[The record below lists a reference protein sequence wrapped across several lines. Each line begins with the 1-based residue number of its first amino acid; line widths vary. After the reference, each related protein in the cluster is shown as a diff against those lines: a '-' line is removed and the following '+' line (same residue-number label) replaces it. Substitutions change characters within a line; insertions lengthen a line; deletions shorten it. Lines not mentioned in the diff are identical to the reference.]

1 MRCPPGAL
9 PHGTTIVALKFPG
22 GVVIAG
28 DRRSTQGNMIAGR
41 DVQKVY
47 ITDDYTA
54 TGIAGTAAIA
64 VEFARLYAVE
74 LEHYEKTEGVP
85 LTFRGKVNRL
95 ATMVRGNLGAALQ
108 GFVALPLLAAYD
120 LDDPDPQAAGR
131 IVSFDAAG
139 GWNIEEEGYQSVG
152 SGSIFA
158 KSSIKK
164 LYSRVVDA
172 DSALR
177 VAVEALYDA
186 ADDDSATGGPD
197 LVRGIYPTA
206 VILAAEGAED
216 VAEERIAALAR
227 EVIESR
233 SRARYFRSRQCCS
246 VARCAGRF
254 VSFPYFISPEQAM
267 RERSELARKGIA
279 RGRSVVA
286 LAYSGGVLFVAENP
300 SRSLQKV
307 SELYDRVGFAAV
319 GRFNEFDNLRRGG
332 IQFADTR
339 GYAYD
344 RRDVTGRQLANV
356 YAQTLGTIFTE
367 QAKPYE
373 VELCVAE
380 VAHYGETKPP
390 ELYRITY
397 DGSIAD
403 EPHFV
408 VMGGTT
414 EPIAT
419 ALNESYT
426 ENARLVRRRQ
436 GRGRRAEGRRQRRR
450 LGAAHTGAVDAG
462 GRHPGREPAAPRVPA
477 DHRLGTGSASALK
490 RIRTPRSRTATRSWP
505 WPNW

>member
-1 MRCPPGAL
+1 VTWPHRDQLAFPSPLPGAPSVPVDLSSFSELLRRQAPELLPVNRSGSGEPVPSGAL

-22 GVVIAG
+22 GVLIAG

-120 LDDPDPQAAGR
+120 LDDRDPQAAGR

-206 VILAAEGAED
+206 VVLGAEPAEE
-216 VAEERIAALAR
+216 VPEERIAEIAR

-233 SRARYFRSRQCCS
+233 SGADTFRTSS
-246 VARCAGRF
+246 GPSAD
-254 VSFPYFISPEQAM
+254 
-267 RERSELARKGIA
+267 A
-279 RGRSVVA
+279 RGDS
-286 LAYSGGVLFVAENP
+286 
-300 SRSLQKV
+300 
-307 SELYDRVGFAAV
+307 
-319 GRFNEFDNLRRGG
+319 
-332 IQFADTR
+332 
-339 GYAYD
+339 
-344 RRDVTGRQLANV
+344 
-356 YAQTLGTIFTE
+356 
-367 QAKPYE
+367 
-373 VELCVAE
+373 
-380 VAHYGETKPP
+380 
-390 ELYRITY
+390 
-397 DGSIAD
+397 
-403 EPHFV
+403 
-408 VMGGTT
+408 
-414 EPIAT
+414 
-419 ALNESYT
+419 
-426 ENARLVRRRQ
+426 
-436 GRGRRAEGRRQRRR
+436 
-450 LGAAHTGAVDAG
+450 
-462 GRHPGREPAAPRVPA
+462 
-477 DHRLGTGSASALK
+477 
-490 RIRTPRSRTATRSWP
+490 
-505 WPNW
+505 